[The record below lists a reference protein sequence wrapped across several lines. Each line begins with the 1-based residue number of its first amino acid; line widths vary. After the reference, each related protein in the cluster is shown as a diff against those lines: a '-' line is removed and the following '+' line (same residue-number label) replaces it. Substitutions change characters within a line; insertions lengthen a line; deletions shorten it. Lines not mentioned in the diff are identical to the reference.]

1 MAEQPPLV
9 TYRRLNRFKNNS
21 SITYA
26 TTDISDGVLQ
36 AISTL
41 NSTVNNL
48 TGSINTITGSFG
60 VITGSLNGISKSLDD
75 ITNTVNTHSV
85 QISDIISIPNNI
97 ISSDVIYVNKEIPS
111 GSIDGINSTYVLEH
125 TPTLGSEHLYLNGV
139 LIEEGTGTD
148 YHINGSTIIFDN
160 PLLPGMKLHCTYH
173 YSELIPVKI
182 FVDKEIP
189 LGLVDNINPTFSLTH
204 TPIENS
210 EHLYLNGVLQ
220 ESGPT
225 ADYTISG
232 STIVFADPPKDY
244 MKMNCTYHYILYTSS
259 PNPYYYKNSTTDEI
273 FIYKETPS
281 GLLDNTNNTF
291 TLAHIPAEGSEHL
304 YLNGVLQESGATADY
319 IISGSTITFSESPKD
334 YMKIRCTYYYLL

>member
-9 TYRRLNRFKNNS
+9 PYRRLNRFKNNA

-36 AISTL
+36 AVSTL

-85 QISDIISIPNNI
+85 QIADILSIPNSTV
-97 ISSDVIYVNKEIPS
+97 SSNKIYVNKEIPF
-111 GSIDGINSTYVLEH
+111 GQIDGINTTYVLNQ
-125 TPTLGSEHLYLNGV
+125 TPNIGSEHLYLNGV

-148 YHINGSTIIFDN
+148 YHISGSTISFDN
-160 PLLPGMKLHCTYH
+160 PLLPGMKLHCTY
-173 YSELIPVKI
+173 YYNDSTPSRI

-189 LGLVDNINPTFSLTH
+189 
-204 TPIENS
+204 
-210 EHLYLNGVLQ
+210 
-220 ESGPT
+220 
-225 ADYTISG
+225 A
-232 STIVFADPPKDY
+232 
-244 MKMNCTYHYILYTSS
+244 
-259 PNPYYYKNSTTDEI
+259 
-273 FIYKETPS
+273 
-281 GLLDNTNNTF
+281 GLLDNINTTF
-291 TLAHIPAEGSEHL
+291 TLNHLPVDGSEHL